1 MIRRFKKFSQ
11 SNLFFRQMERLFLPV
26 SAESLFALE
35 GFRAMQK
42 FLPNTVPDFLIFLTL
57 SLLSILQK
65 NPRFFLARACLLNFL
80 LNSFP
85 KKIFQIS
92 SPSPCDNLTKNRWF
106 QLNFEF
112 SPISNLY
119 NFSDRFTRDQGWRL
133 FVWNCRQAG
142 HQEVTLSAT
151 SDYR

>member
-92 SPSPCDNLTKNRWF
+92 SPSPRYNLTK
-106 QLNFEF
+106 
-112 SPISNLY
+112 S
-119 NFSDRFTRDQGWRL
+119 RL
-133 FVWNCRQAG
+133 FSG
-142 HQEVTLSAT
+142 KF
-151 SDYR
+151 